1 VYNSFVVFPEAKMNI
16 YFQFLQATVALFI
29 ITDPLGNLPIFMGLT
44 EGMDKKARRNTFA
57 EALYVG
63 FFLLMLFTLAGS
75 GILSLFMINLY
86 DFKIAGGLLLLVMS
100 FFILI
105 RGHIMEIHPGEDP
118 GAVPLGCPLLVGP
131 GAITTAMVLIGMY
144 GMGITIA
151 AVAINFLISGLI
163 LFYGDKI
170 YETMGKTGGIIVAKV
185 MAIVLAAIAVKF
197 IREGVVA
204 LLRLVA

>member
-1 VYNSFVVFPEAKMNI
+1 MFYSI
-16 YFQFLQATVALFI
+16 IQAVVALFI

-44 EGMDKKARRNTFA
+44 DGMKKEERRNTFA

-63 FFLLMLFTLAGS
+63 FLLLLTFTLAGT
-75 GILSLFMINLY
+75 GILQLFMINLH

-105 RGHIMEIHPGEDP
+105 RGHFTQVSGEDP

-144 GMGITIA
+144 GMAITLM
-151 AVAINFLISGLI
+151 AVALNFFLSGLI
-163 LFYGDKI
+163 LYYGEQIYDK
-170 YETMGKTGGIIVAKV
+170 MGKTGGMIVAKV
-185 MAIVLAAIAVKF
+185 MAIILAAIAVKF
-197 IREGVVA
+197 IREGIFSYFK
-204 LLRLVA
+204 LLA